1 MIIQTPLLIIGP
13 GPAALVAA
21 KVLSGSGLTSLVA
34 GHVPRDDTVP
44 VELDAESLAILEPH
58 GVLGV
63 LRPYASTQDPF
74 TIAPLFFEQGLKH
87 HCVADMLITVYDDM
101 IFTPSDHDH
110 GAGSG
115 RLDGAG
121 SSWEIKANALLDVRP
136 YPSDLNQSIHQAAA
150 FGRTLLATVGTD
162 NSVPDII

>member
-1 MIIQTPLLIIGP
+1 MIIQTPLLIIGH

-34 GHVPRDDTVP
+34 GHEPRQDIDPVALDD
-44 VELDAESLAILEPH
+44 ESLAILEPH

-74 TIAPLFFEQGLKH
+74 TIAPLHFEQGLKH

-101 IFTPSDHDH
+101 TFTP
-110 GAGSG
+110 GPGGSG
-115 RLDGAG
+115 RLAGAG
-121 SSWEIKANALLDVRP
+121 SSWEVKADAVLDVSA
-136 YPSDLNQSIHQAAA
+136 YPADLNHSIHQAAA
-150 FGRTLLATVGTD
+150 FGRSLLAGLGA
-162 NSVPDII
+162 N

>member
-1 MIIQTPLLIIGP
+1 MIIETPLLITGH

-34 GHVPRDDTVP
+34 GHAPRDDVKP

-63 LRPYASTQDPF
+63 LRPYASTQEPF

-101 IFTPSDHDH
+101 TFTPTDHA
-110 GAGSG
+110 AGSG

-121 SSWEIKANALLDVRP
+121 SSWEIKAHALLDVSP

-150 FGRTLLATVGTD
+150 FGRALLATLGAG
-162 NSVPDII
+162 NSAPDIS